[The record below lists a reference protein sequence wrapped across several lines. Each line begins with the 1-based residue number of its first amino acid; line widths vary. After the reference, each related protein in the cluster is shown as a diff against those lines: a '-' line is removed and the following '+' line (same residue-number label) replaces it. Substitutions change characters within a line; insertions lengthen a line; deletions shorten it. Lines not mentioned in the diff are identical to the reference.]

1 MLPSI
6 RMLRAAR
13 VLLNWS
19 QLKLAEASGV
29 HPSIISRL
37 EGKKGGSAHAATL
50 ERLAAAMESAGVV
63 FFSDSGMEGI
73 KILVASP
80 KDSGDPPKDAKVS
93 TES

>member
-37 EGKKGGSAHAATL
+37 EGKKGGSAHSATL

-73 KILVASP
+73 KILIASP
-80 KDSGDPPKDAKVS
+80 KDTQASLKDTKDSADS
-93 TES
+93 